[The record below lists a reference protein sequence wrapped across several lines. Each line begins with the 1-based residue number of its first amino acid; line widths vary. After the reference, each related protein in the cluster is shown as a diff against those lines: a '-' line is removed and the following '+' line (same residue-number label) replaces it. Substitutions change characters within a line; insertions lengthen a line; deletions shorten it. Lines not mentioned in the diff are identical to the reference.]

1 MKTILSIFISS
12 VFILSGCNSSRSQ
25 TDEFSI
31 VEKAN
36 DIASVLKTRDLN
48 KISKV
53 CTEQGYASL
62 MDWTDS
68 LKNDKLLTVITD
80 KLASNEFIYS
90 TDNDKIYTIHIN
102 EEEMKDG
109 DNVGDIVIIR
119 LNGKAFIDRYWGGTS
134 IH

>member
-12 VFILSGCNSSRSQ
+12 VFILSGCSSSRSQ

-36 DIASVLKTRDLN
+36 DIAIVLKTRDLN

-53 CTEQGYASL
+53 CTEQGFASL

-102 EEEMKDG
+102 EKEMKDG